1 MNTFKEITE
10 RIGEWGD
17 SRIIILPED
26 TARVIMSAMED
37 FIEELKEVT
46 IESCIEYPY
55 SAVVVSTAVELI
67 ARSVSDLR
75 KMLLII
81 KASKGDPD
89 VNYLRELIYSARLML
104 QIACHTVTEND
115 HVFKQTSRYEEI
127 EDCLVAVLLLLHKL
141 VLLHDKHGWVTSG
154 AVYSEN

>member
-1 MNTFKEITE
+1 MNIFKEITE

-37 FIEELKEVT
+37 FIEELKE
-46 IESCIEYPY
+46 
-55 SAVVVSTAVELI
+55 A
-67 ARSVSDLR
+67 
-75 KMLLII
+75 
-81 KASKGDPD
+81 
-89 VNYLRELIYSARLML
+89 
-104 QIACHTVTEND
+104 VTEND

-141 VLLHDKHGWVTSG
+141 VLLHDKQGWVTSG